1 MSTWLA
7 VTTIAAICASVGAAL
22 WAQAL
27 PAATVSTP
35 NQTVWIIFIEFL
47 LSYGSRVQFRL
58 MVTAQSDDLG
68 NFATVTIAVSA
79 YPPFFK
85 LLSVTDLGA
94 ALCFLYSH

>member
-1 MSTWLA
+1 
-7 VTTIAAICASVGAAL
+7 
-22 WAQAL
+22 
-27 PAATVSTP
+27 
-35 NQTVWIIFIEFL
+35 
-47 LSYGSRVQFRL
+47 

-94 ALCFLYSH
+94 ALCFLYNH